1 MRVTGPADCPSMVLD
16 LLSLAC
22 WLCCISIELGSEQL
36 GQSEFCLPL
45 VNRDSA
51 LTALHMQ

>member
-45 VNRDSA
+45 VNRNSA